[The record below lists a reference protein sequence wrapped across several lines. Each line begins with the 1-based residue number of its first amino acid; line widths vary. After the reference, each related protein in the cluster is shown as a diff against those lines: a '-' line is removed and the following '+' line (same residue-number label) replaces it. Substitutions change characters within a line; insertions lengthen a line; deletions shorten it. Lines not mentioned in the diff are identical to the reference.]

1 MQINWESFSTY
12 NHDARGIQFKFED
25 LCRQLFSNEN
35 LLGNKQFR
43 YLHAN
48 PNNHGLETEP
58 IYDEVNK
65 CWIGFQAKFFEQ
77 RVDYTQIKHSA
88 EKTVEYYTGKE
99 GVVDLVYI
107 FCNQPIT
114 STSDGYI
121 NAIKPLKTA
130 NIQVQLITDTA
141 ILDLVRNKYPYLG
154 LYYFGK
160 YSLQADWFKTHTEHM
175 LEELGERYNRDFN
188 VETSFLDELS
198 LFVHDNRAAE
208 YFNEKKTCL
217 LDEISEL
224 RYQSNKKDYLM
235 TLEKTVSILPNV
247 GRENLEC
254 CLEWNNKLQS
264 AVNTFVSDLTEER
277 KILKKKSNEVY
288 AIFYDNETGQKE
300 REEALKV
307 YHDLERQIRDIDTLL
322 ELPERINISEREKK
336 LLHGNILTIHG
347 KAGVGKSQLLAI
359 KTQNLL
365 SENRMGLLLVAGI
378 YFTDSPIHEQIMKNL
393 KLNYSLDDLIDILE
407 TIGERD
413 NCIVPVFIDALNETW
428 NKRLWKSGLP
438 SIIDKIKQLPMVKLV
453 LSYRTEYQ
461 RLILPDSVLEDRI
474 DIIDMLH
481 RGFEENSIVA
491 VKEFLNHYNI
501 PFTPLEYFGYEMSN
515 PLFLDLYCKT
525 YDGEDVSLPAL
536 YERVIKRAN
545 KNIYQI
551 LGEELRQKGYIEE
564 DNILRPLIMEIAEWL
579 VDHDK
584 RSISQKELVRLEF
597 WKEYGLSAVPFIRQL
612 IKEHILHDSV
622 IEDKERLYF
631 AFDQMNDYY
640 CAKAIIEKCQTR
652 EDVRE
657 YLSKKVLGIENGELG
672 NSWNLD
678 LFVNSCALYA
688 EKYDEECINIIETLE
703 STDDRWQVFSRYI
716 DSFQWRDGRYIST
729 EHFKGLLKKYP
740 CRPED
745 LWPMLIGNSV
755 KISNPFNADFLHH
768 FLMQYK
774 LNKRDFL
781 WTTYINKLTVY
792 DADRLVQLI
801 QMYDKGE
808 KLEVKSRKQL
818 ELLLTLFGWL
828 LSSSNRWLRDYT
840 SKAMIEIL
848 KDHFQLCQVILEKFK
863 KVDDPYITQ
872 RLYGIV
878 FGACCKRVNE
888 NEFQILA
895 EYIYN
900 TVFNQEKVYPDILL
914 RDYTRLI
921 IERFLYENPE
931 YTGIIVRKKIIPPYN
946 SEPIPEIEDQ
956 GYLKRKYE
964 GAMLWLMHSMR
975 FEGMGTYGDFGRYVF
990 QRALSSFEVDDK
1002 KMFNYAVYY
1011 IQDELGYSEEYFG
1024 EHDQHCG
1031 SYSRNQTIKVE
1042 RIGKKYQWI
1051 TMYNML
1057 ARISDHCRMVER
1069 WNYPA
1074 KEEVQFEGAWEPYIR
1089 DFDPTLNRSFM
1100 ICNIAP
1106 KFDVLDDFL
1115 SKGRTENKVVDISTE
1130 DKEKVWLETKGV
1142 FLDELKDTLIL
1153 TEQNGTKWICLT
1165 KYCDTGRKDLNVGKT
1180 LVWSWLYAY
1189 FVSPEQADEFS
1200 QCARKGISIIT
1211 EDTASHHQTYSVF
1224 NREYPWSPSCHE
1236 FNEYAWIDAQI
1247 KTGEYEMVSETVQVP
1262 DLSKIEAA
1270 LRKYQSLI
1278 EDEDWDG
1285 EEEFEIPEI
1294 EYKEEIR
1301 KREIEKKIGKIL
1313 HATTELLWEEEYDA
1327 TKEESISRSLP
1338 CAQLIEMMDLRQQ
1351 TEDGFYY
1358 DNSGNL
1364 AAFDTDL
1371 TQNINSVVVRKDI
1384 LDSFLAKMN
1393 MKLIWLV
1400 DAEKEIHAGDYSI
1413 KRWSDWEAV
1422 FIYEEDSITGELH
1435 RINISS

>member
-88 EKTVEYYTGKE
+88 EKTVEYYMGKE

-188 VETSFLDELS
+188 VETMFLDELS
-198 LFVHDNRAAE
+198 LFVHDKRAVE
-208 YFNEKKTCL
+208 YLNAKKTCL
-217 LDEISEL
+217 LGEISAL
-224 RYQSNKKDYLM
+224 QYRSNRNDYLRI
-235 TLEKTVSILPNV
+235 LEETVSVLPDV
-247 GRENLEC
+247 GIETLDHSF
-254 CLEWNNKLQS
+254 EWSCTVQS
-264 AVNTFVSDLTEER
+264 KISTFINRLTEER
-277 KILKKKSNEVY
+277 KTL
-288 AIFYDNETGQKE
+288 ETKCDEKYSLYCDDKREKKE
-300 REEALKV
+300 REEALKK
-307 YHDLERQIRDIDTLL
+307 YRELGKEIRDIDTLL
-322 ELPERINISEREKK
+322 ELPDRIAVSERERK
-336 LLHGNILTIHG
+336 LLHGDILTIHG
-347 KAGVGKSQLLAI
+347 KAGIGKSQLLAI
-359 KTQNLL
+359 KTQELL
-365 SENRMGLLLVAGI
+365 AENRMGLLLVAGI
-378 YFTDSPIHEQIMKNL
+378 YFSDSPIHEQIMKNL
-393 KLNYSLDDLIDILE
+393 ELDYSLEELIDILE

-413 NCIVPVFIDALNETW
+413 NCIVPIFIDALNETW
-428 NKRLWKSGLP
+428 NRRLWKSGLP
-438 SIIDKIKQLPMVKLV
+438 SIIDKIEKSQMVKLI

-461 RLILPDSVLEDRI
+461 ELILPDSVLDGRI
-474 DIIDMLH
+474 DVTDMLH
-481 RGFEENSIVA
+481 RGFEDNSILA

-515 PLFLDLYCKT
+515 PLFLTLYCKT
-525 YDGEDVSLPAL
+525 YDGEEVSLPAL

-545 KNIYQI
+545 ENIYQI
-551 LGEELRQKGYIEE
+551 LGEELRKKGYIEE
-564 DNILRPLIMEIAEWL
+564 DNILHPLIMEIAEWL
-579 VDHDK
+579 IVHDE

-597 WKEYGLSAVPFIRQL
+597 WTEYGLSAIPFIRQL
-612 IKEHILHDSV
+612 IREHILYDSV
-622 IEDKERLYF
+622 FEGVERLYF

-640 CAKAIIEKCQTR
+640 CAKAIIERYQTT
-652 EDVRE
+652 EEVRR
-657 YLSKKVLGIENGELG
+657 YLFEKVLEIENGELG

-688 EKYDEECINIIETLE
+688 EKYGEECIDIIELLE
-703 STDDRWQVFSRYI
+703 TSDDRWQVFSRYTA
-716 DSFQWRDGRYIST
+716 SFQWRDGRYIS
-729 EHFKGLLKKYP
+729 EENFVELLKKYP
-740 CRPED
+740 CAPED

-755 KISNPFNADFLHH
+755 KLSHPFNADFLHQ
-768 FLMQYK
+768 FLLKYK
-774 LNKRDFL
+774 LNKRDHL
-781 WTTYINKLTVY
+781 WTVYINKLTRH
-792 DADRLVQLI
+792 DTDRIVQI
-801 QMYDKGE
+801 IEMYDRGE
-808 KLEVKSRKQL
+808 KLEVKNGKQL
-818 ELLLTLFGWL
+818 ELLLTLFGWI

-848 KDHFQLCQVILEKFK
+848 KEHFQLCQVILEKFK
-863 KVDDPYITQ
+863 TVDDPYIIQ
-872 RLYGIV
+872 RLYGVV
-878 FGACCKRVNE
+878 FGVCCKQVSKK
-888 NEFQILA
+888 EFQILA
-895 EYIYN
+895 EYVYN
-900 TVFNQEKVYPDILL
+900 IVFNQEKVYPDILL
-914 RDYTRLI
+914 RDYARLI
-921 IERFLYENPE
+921 IERFLYENPK
-931 YTGIIVRKKIIPPYN
+931 YTGIIIREKIMPPYN
-946 SEPIPEIEDQ
+946 SDPIPEIEDQ
-956 GYLKRKYE
+956 HYLEKEYD
-964 GAMLWLMHSMR
+964 GAMFWLMHSMR
-975 FEGMGTYGDFGRYVF
+975 FEGMGMYGDFGRYVF
-990 QRALSSFEVDDK
+990 QSALHSFDVDDK

-1011 IQDELGYSEEYFG
+1011 IQEELGYSEEYFG
-1024 EHDQHCG
+1024 EHDRHCG
-1031 SYSRNQTIKVE
+1031 SYGRNQTIKVE

-1069 WNYPA
+1069 WNYPV
-1074 KEEVQFEGAWEPYIR
+1074 KEEVQFEGAWEPYVR

-1115 SKGRTENKVVDISTE
+1115 SKGRTKNKVVDISTE

-1165 KYCDTGRKDLNVGKT
+1165 KYCDTGRNDLNVGKT

-1200 QCARKGISIIT
+1200 QCARKGISVIT

-1236 FNEYAWIDAQI
+1236 FNEYAWIDARI
-1247 KTGEYEMVSETVQVP
+1247 KTGEYETVSETVQVP

-1270 LRKYQSLI
+1270 LRKYQGLI

-1413 KRWSDWEAV
+1413 TRWSDWEAV